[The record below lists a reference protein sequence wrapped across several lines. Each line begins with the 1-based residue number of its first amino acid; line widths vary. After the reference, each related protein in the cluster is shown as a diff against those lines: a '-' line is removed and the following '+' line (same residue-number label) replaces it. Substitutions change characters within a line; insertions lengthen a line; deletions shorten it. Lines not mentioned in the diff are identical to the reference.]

1 MALIQKELSR
11 RGFLAGFGVAAGVI
25 TLTACG
31 TQSGG
36 GGGGG
41 SDGSAD
47 LKMTVWGGEVDK
59 KAYQDR
65 IDLLVK
71 KYPELKVTLAL
82 IPAANYA
89 QKVQTMIAGGN
100 GPDIMEVAEN
110 VNVYSS
116 KSQIIPLDKY
126 VSSAKLDLEAQFGP
140 VGKAYSYQDKVYAIP
155 DRSGAMILYYN
166 KTLFEAKG
174 IAAPTAAWTWDD
186 MLSASKELTVPGSVW
201 GFGGTGWWPG
211 WWSMVYQNGGAI
223 IDPETG
229 KPTVDSDAV
238 VEALQWCGDLIFK
251 HHVVPTTPQ
260 YADMGPDMGGDQA
273 FAAQSV
279 AMNIT
284 GFWNVGTLAA
294 DPKLEW
300 DLAPLWQQK
309 KQAVAAFGSGLAISR
324 DCKNP
329 DAAFKAIAFLTAAKA
344 QATIIESKQDVPAS
358 IEVQKSDTFLKPS
371 WMTKPLNMAAFPESS
386 KFVFKSPFIPEWDEM
401 QKAFTDGLADFWLGK
416 QQAAPALKA
425 IQTQLTSIIKPAA

>member
-1 MALIQKELSR
+1 MALIQMEMSR
-11 RGFLAGFGVAAGVI
+11 RGFLAGIGLAAAGVI

-31 TQSGG
+31 SGSGGSSGG
-36 GGGGG
+36 G
-41 SDGSAD
+41 SSAE
-47 LKMTVWGGEVDK
+47 LVMTVWGGEVDK

-65 IDLLVK
+65 IDMLVK
-71 KYPELKVTLAL
+71 KYPELKVTLQL

-89 QKVQTMIAGGN
+89 QKVQTMIAGGK
-100 GPDIMEVAEN
+100 GPDVMEVAEN

-126 VSSAKLDLEAQFGP
+126 VSSAKLDLTKLFGP
-140 VGKAYSYQDKVYAIP
+140 VGKAYSYKDKVYAIP

-166 KTLFEAKG
+166 KTLFDAKG
-174 IAAPTAAWTWDD
+174 IKAPTAAWKWDD
-186 MLSASKELTVPGSVW
+186 MLSAAKELTAPGVW

-223 IDPETG
+223 IDPKTG
-229 KPTVDSDAV
+229 KPTVNSDAV
-238 VEALQWCGDLIFK
+238 VEALQFCGDLIFK
-251 HHVVPTTPQ
+251 HHVVPTSPQ

-273 FAAQSV
+273 FAAQKV

-344 QATIIESKQDVPAS
+344 QAAIIESKQDVPAS
-358 IEVQKSDTFLKPS
+358 IEVQQSDTFLKPS

-386 KFVFKSPFIPEWDEM
+386 KFVFKSPFIPEWEEM
-401 QKAFTDGLADFWLGK
+401 QKAFTDGLAEFWLGT
-416 QQAAPALKA
+416 QQAKPALEA
-425 IQTQLTSIIKPAA
+425 IQSQLESIIKPAE